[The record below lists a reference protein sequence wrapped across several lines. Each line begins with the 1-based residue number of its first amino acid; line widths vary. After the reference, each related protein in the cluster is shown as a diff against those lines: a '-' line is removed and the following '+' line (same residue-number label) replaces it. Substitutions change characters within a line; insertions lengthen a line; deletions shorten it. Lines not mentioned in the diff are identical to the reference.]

1 VRAQAQDLLSPSA
14 MPDLTDWLFEKSVGR
29 HIPLSVHI
37 DLTMRCNERCIHCY
51 RVIERRPE
59 LTTDELTALLD
70 DVARAGTLYLT
81 FSGGEVFLRKDLFA
95 LIEHARRLHFDL
107 RLKSN
112 ALLITPDKAARLR
125 ALGVRQVDISI
136 YSAVP
141 AVHDGVTKVPGSF
154 ERTLEGVGMLRAAGV
169 KVKLNCPLMKLNV
182 GQYKEVRALADRLG
196 VLCGFDPMITAKNDG
211 DASPVKLRIT
221 RNDLI
226 QVLQDPKM
234 NPNLGKPVPREIPS
248 GRSDLDD
255 VPCGASH
262 NACYISAYG
271 DVMPCVAMPIACG
284 NVRDEPFAE
293 IWHRS
298 PEMQR
303 VRSIRIRDLHTC
315 SSCAASRFCTRCPGQ
330 ALVETG
336 DLHGPSPANCEHALA
351 GAQAAGSPAIPA
363 SMLRPSPPVDRP
375 AAAMTAP

>member
-1 VRAQAQDLLSPSA
+1 
-14 MPDLTDWLFEKSVGR
+14 MPDLTERLFQKSVAL

-59 LTTDELTALLD
+59 LTTDEMKALLN

-81 FSGGEVFLRKDLFA
+81 FSGGEVFLRRDLLE
-95 LIEHARRLHFDL
+95 LIEHARRLHFDV

-112 ALLITPDKAARLR
+112 ALLITRAKADRLR
-125 ALGVRQVDISI
+125 TLGVRQVDISI
-136 YSAVP
+136 YSADP
-141 AVHDGVTKVPGSF
+141 AVHDWVTKVPGSLD
-154 ERTLEGVGMLRAAGV
+154 RTLDGAALLRDAGITV
-169 KVKLNCPLMKLNV
+169 KFNCPLMKQNV
-182 GQYKEVRALADRLG
+182 GQYSEIRALADRLG

-211 DASPVKLRIT
+211 DMSPVALRIT
-221 RNDLI
+221 RKDLI
-226 QVLQDPKM
+226 RVLQDPTLS
-234 NPNLGKPVPREIPS
+234 PDVGKEEACEPDGV
-248 GRSDLDD
+248 RSDLDD
-255 VPCGASH
+255 IPCGASH

-315 SSCAASRFCTRCPGQ
+315 STCSASRFCSRCPGQ

-336 DLHGPSPANCEHALA
+336 DLLGPSPANCEHALA
-351 GAQAAGSPAIPA
+351 RAQAAGSSAIPA
-363 SMLRPSPPVDRP
+363 SMLKNGSAVH
-375 AAAMTAP
+375 